1 MQSTFDSFFKIHHPI
16 NYKMTKT
23 TLYMFDTIIFA
34 SKQFHSQIVIKLIT
48 YIIYNYNY
56 DYFRGKLK

>member
-1 MQSTFDSFFKIHHPI
+1 
-16 NYKMTKT
+16 MTKT